1 MVLGLKLTFSSSSVS
16 SVLGSRRSLTLLVL
30 AKGRL
35 LGPLSSGIGPSA
47 SRARSCREK
56 GAGLAEKRGVS
67 EEGVREEG
75 GRFSMKYQL
84 AFKIFERHRTFVR
97 RLDDELNQNG
107 KSEKKVYQ
115 TCLIFPGLR
124 VVPVTREDSEAAF
137 PSTSSSRKSPPM
149 SKSMAASTPKS
160 TASTSISMLRGVE
173 HQPCILSS

>member
-67 EEGVREEG
+67 KEGLREERE
-75 GRFSMKYQL
+75 RFSMKYQL
-84 AFKIFERHRTFVR
+84 AFKTFEQHQTFVR

-107 KSEKKVYQ
+107 NSEKKIPDLLDLPRF
-115 TCLIFPGLR
+115 TSCTGHEGRLGGCP
-124 VVPVTREDSEAAF
+124 SEYIV
-137 PSTSSSRKSPPM
+137 K
-149 SKSMAASTPKS
+149 
-160 TASTSISMLRGVE
+160 
-173 HQPCILSS
+173 